1 MARRP
6 AQVLL
11 AVLVVLSLAGSAA
24 RSAPLAPSA
33 PAVRLDVSGARDAL
47 ALLQALG
54 SSGSVDEQQIH
65 RLLATRPY
73 QVLLEYHSRLDST
86 VTADGLAEMLGA
98 VQRERLFVSRGQRLG
113 RMHAYWRWAT
123 SQLPLLQARLGELS
137 DPAVV
142 ERAAARA
149 RSALPPYACLQV
161 TVYVLADGYTPA
173 YSTGDAIVLDLL
185 QIARTDRLETW
196 LARELHRIGVYS
208 LFPEPCPDR
217 NTGAALDVLAG
228 MIQEGAT
235 SYWIDGWR
243 ARPRSEDVAQVQ
255 AFLEGV
261 LEGAFSPSQAEEEL
275 AKLLAEGRG
284 PLQRV
289 GNRVIAALV
298 SAYGDEWV
306 QARLWDPVGLLRSY
320 ARLRTQPD
328 MAALLALFRGQRRK
342 CPAWF

>member
-1 MARRP
+1 MVRR
-6 AQVLL
+6 ALQALVAALLVL
-11 AVLVVLSLAGSAA
+11 ASTGSAA
-24 RSAPLAPSA
+24 RGAPRPTSA

-47 ALLQALG
+47 NLLQAL
-54 SSGSVDEQQIH
+54 SKSELVDEQQIQ
-65 RLLATRPY
+65 RLLATQPY

-86 VTADGLAEMLGA
+86 VTADGLAEMLTA
-98 VQRERLFVSRGQRLG
+98 VQRERLFVSRGRRLG
-113 RMHAYWRWAT
+113 RMHAYWRWAC
-123 SQLPLLQARLGELS
+123 SQIPLLEARLEALAGSGIL
-137 DPAVV
+137 

-149 RSALPPYACLQV
+149 WSALPPYACLQV

-261 LEGAFSPSQAEEEL
+261 LEGTLSPSQAEAEL
-275 AKLLAEGRG
+275 AGLLEEGRG

-289 GNRVIAALV
+289 GNRVIAALAT
-298 SAYGDEWV
+298 AYGDEWV
-306 QARLWDPVGLLRSY
+306 RAHLWDPIGLLRSY
-320 ARLRTQPD
+320 ARLHAQPD
-328 MAALLALFRGQRRK
+328 AAALLALFRAHQGK
-342 CPAWF
+342 CPGWF

>member
-11 AVLVVLSLAGSAA
+11 AVLLVLSLAGGAA
-24 RSAPLAPSA
+24 RSAPVAPSA
-33 PAVRLDVSGARDAL
+33 SAVRLDVSGARDAL

-54 SSGSVDEQQIH
+54 SSRPVDEQQIH

-86 VTADGLAEMLGA
+86 VTANGLAEMLSA
-98 VQRERLFVSRGQRLG
+98 VQRERLFAARGPRLG

-123 SQLPLLQARLGELS
+123 GQLPLLQARLEELS
-137 DPAVV
+137 DPAVI

-149 RSALPPYACLQV
+149 GSALPPYACLQV

-173 YSTGDAIVLDLL
+173 YSTSDAIVLDLL

-208 LFPEPCPDR
+208 LFPRPCPDPD
-217 NTGAALDVLAG
+217 TGAALDVVAG

-235 SYWIDGWR
+235 SYWIDGWQ

-261 LEGAFSPSQAEEEL
+261 LEATLTPSQAEQEL
-275 AKLLAEGRG
+275 ARLLAEGRG

-289 GNRVIAALV
+289 GNRVIAALA

-306 QARLWDPVGLLRSY
+306 RAHLWDPIGLLRSY
-320 ARLRTQPD
+320 TRLHAQPD
-328 MAALLALFRGQRRK
+328 AAGLLPLFRTHRDK
-342 CPAWF
+342 CPGWF